1 MDMPFEEKSAWGS
14 LLGIGIAS
22 WLFFPTAIAHIEAG
36 GEPVDLIFRAL
47 FVVGV
52 IIAVEIV
59 YHIVTTVTSK
69 DRETD
74 ERDAMISLKAD
85 RYAGYVLA
93 VGVSWV
99 IGHIILRS
107 TVPYVPV
114 EQPGI
119 LLAIYLSLAVTA
131 SEATKFIAQIWFYRV
146 GI

>member
-114 EQPGI
+114 EQSGI
-119 LLAIYLSLAVTA
+119 LLAIYLSLAMTA

-146 GI
+146 GV

>member
-1 MDMPFEEKSAWGS
+1 MDLPFEEKSAWGS

-59 YHIVTTVTSK
+59 YHMVTTVTSK

-119 LLAIYLSLAVTA
+119 LLAIYLSLAMTA

-146 GI
+146 GV

>member
-1 MDMPFEEKSAWGS
+1 MDLPFEEKSAWGS

-114 EQPGI
+114 EQSGI
-119 LLAIYLSLAVTA
+119 LLAIYLSLAMTA

-146 GI
+146 GV

>member
-1 MDMPFEEKSAWGS
+1 MDLSFEEKSAWGS

-22 WLFFPTAIAHIEAG
+22 WLFFPTAIAHIEAD

-52 IIAVEIV
+52 IIAIEIV

-93 VGVSWV
+93 FGVSWI
-99 IGHIILRS
+99 IGLIILRS
-107 TVPYVPV
+107 TVPYVPL
-114 EQPGI
+114 EQSGI
-119 LLAIYLSLAVTA
+119 LVAIYLLLAMTV
-131 SEATKFIAQIWFYRV
+131 SEAAKFIAQLWFYRV